1 MPEFGLRKILRHY
14 IAPLLAL
21 MAVIVISLCLG
32 ISFRTKPTA
41 RETFS
46 MFLDLPYGGV
56 SASKV
61 EGRIKEIDPSIK
73 KANVFSYSPSS
84 NQYETYYQTWGKE
97 ADLLLLSSDYLDKK
111 DINDFVALDA
121 IGSDGYKVDGVLYGL
136 SPKKGESDYFDF
148 DTSSYYCFLRKDSVH
163 LGSLSSSSQSDLALS
178 ILKEFFDA
186 L

>member
-14 IAPLLAL
+14 IAPLLSL
-21 MAVIVISLCLG
+21 MAVIAISLCLG

-41 RETFS
+41 RESFS

-61 EGRIKEIDPSIK
+61 EGRIKEVDPSIK

-84 NQYETYYQTWGKE
+84 NQYDTYYQTWGKE

-111 DINDFVALDA
+111 DMSNFATLDA
-121 IGSDGYKVDGVLYGL
+121 IGSEGYKVDGVLYGL
-136 SPKKGESDYFDF
+136 SSKKGKSDYFDF
-148 DTSSYYCFLRKDSVH
+148 DASSYYCFLRKDSVH
-163 LGSLSSSSQSDLALS
+163 LGYLSSSSQSDLALLL
-178 ILKEFFDA
+178 LKEFFDA